1 MLIISE
7 FLLMHGIKL
16 SIYMY
21 FHYSSHACFSTPVE
35 GFFYDL
41 NEMVCLDFLPLELW
55 KFCSKWA
62 GICIHTTKYLY
73 RVEFCVYFL
82 SMQTTIVLLSSNHL
96 NV

>member
-1 MLIISE
+1 MESNYLYTCISITFLMLV
-7 FLLMHGIKL
+7 FQHQLRV
-16 SIYMY
+16 
-21 FHYSSHACFSTPVE
+21 F
-35 GFFYDL
+35 FFYDL

-82 SMQTTIVLLSSNHL
+82 SMQTTMVLLSSNHL

>member
-62 GICIHTTKYLY
+62 GVCIHTTICIGWSSVFISYLCRLQWCCY
-73 RVEFCVYFL
+73 L
-82 SMQTTIVLLSSNHL
+82 QII
-96 NV
+96 